1 MKIKCTSSLHIVF
14 SQFNTT
20 VNIGVTMS
28 LCVCVFSYHLPSAL
42 QLTKAILRA
51 NLSVKR
57 LSSIFVSF
65 EYITHV
71 AS

>member
-1 MKIKCTSSLHIVF
+1 
-14 SQFNTT
+14 
-20 VNIGVTMS
+20 MS
-28 LCVCVFSYHLPSAL
+28 LCVFSYQSPSAL